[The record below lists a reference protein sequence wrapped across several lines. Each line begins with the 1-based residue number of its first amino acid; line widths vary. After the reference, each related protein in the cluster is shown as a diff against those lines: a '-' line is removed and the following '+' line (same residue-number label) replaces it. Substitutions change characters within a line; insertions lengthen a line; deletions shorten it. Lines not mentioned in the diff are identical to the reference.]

1 MKKFFIFW
9 EVDIMPFF
17 YFDYYYIILV
27 VPVIIA
33 SLIIQARLKSTY
45 AKYSK
50 IGNARN
56 ITGAQAAQMV
66 LGYYG
71 IHDVTIEH
79 VSGRLSDHYDPRSKV
94 IRLSDGVFNGSSIA
108 AVGVACHEAGHAAQ
122 HAESYAPIKVRNLI
136 LPVCNIGSTIS
147 MPLLIAGV
155 LFGYEPLIWIG
166 IGFFSF
172 VAIFQLVTL
181 PVEFNASRRALSVIE
196 SNGLLSFEEKNGA
209 AKVLKMAAMTYVAAL
224 ATSIAQILR
233 LVLLYGGRRNRR

>member
-1 MKKFFIFW
+1 
-9 EVDIMPFF
+9 MPYF

-27 VPVIIA
+27 LPVIIA

-45 AKYSK
+45 AKYSR
-50 IGNARN
+50 IGNARQ

-71 IHDVTIEH
+71 IRDVRIEH
-79 VSGRLSDHYDPRSKV
+79 VNGKLSDHYDPKAKV

-122 HAESYAPIKVRNLI
+122 HAEAYMPIKVRNLI
-136 LPVCNIGSTIS
+136 LPVCNIGSTLS
-147 MPLLIAGV
+147 MPLLLLGV
-155 LFGYEPLIWIG
+155 VFSFEPLVWVG

-172 VAIFQLVTL
+172 VALFQLITL

-209 AKVLKMAAMTYVAAL
+209 SKVLKMAAMTYVAAL
-224 ATSIAQILR
+224 ATSVAQLLR
-233 LVLLYGGRRNRR
+233 LILLFGGGGRRRR

>member
-1 MKKFFIFW
+1 
-9 EVDIMPFF
+9 MPFF

-33 SLIIQARLKSTY
+33 SLIIQSRLKSTY

-50 IGNARN
+50 ITNVRN

-79 VSGRLSDHYDPRSKV
+79 VSGNLSDHYDPTSKV
-94 IRLSDGVFNGSSIA
+94 IRLSDGVFNSPSIA
-108 AVGVACHEAGHAAQ
+108 AVGIACHEAGHAAQ
-122 HAESYAPIKVRNLI
+122 HAEAYLPIKIRNLI
-136 LPVCNIGSTIS
+136 LPVCNIGSTLSI
-147 MPLLIAGV
+147 PLLIVG
-155 LFGYEPLIWIG
+155 LIFGYEPLIWIG

-172 VAIFQLVTL
+172 VAVFQLVTL
-181 PVEFNASRRALSVIE
+181 PVEFNASRRALNVID

-224 ATSIAQILR
+224 ATSVAQLLR
-233 LVLLYGGRRNRR
+233 LILLYGGRRNRR

>member
-1 MKKFFIFW
+1 
-9 EVDIMPFF
+9 MPFF

-33 SLIIQARLKSTY
+33 SLIIQAKLKSTY

-79 VSGRLSDHYDPRSKV
+79 VSGKLSDHYDPTTKV

-122 HAESYAPIKVRNLI
+122 HAEAYAPIKIRNLI
-136 LPVCNIGSTIS
+136 LPVCNIGSTLS

-155 LFGYEPLIWIG
+155 IFGYEPLIWIG

-172 VAIFQLVTL
+172 VAVFQLITL
-181 PVEFNASRRALSVIE
+181 PV
-196 SNGLLSFEEKNGA
+196 
-209 AKVLKMAAMTYVAAL
+209 
-224 ATSIAQILR
+224 
-233 LVLLYGGRRNRR
+233 